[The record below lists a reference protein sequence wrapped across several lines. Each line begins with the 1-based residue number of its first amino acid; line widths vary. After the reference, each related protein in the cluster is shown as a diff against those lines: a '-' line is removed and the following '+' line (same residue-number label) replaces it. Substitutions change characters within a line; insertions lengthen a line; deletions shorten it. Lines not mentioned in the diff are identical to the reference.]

1 MTTTVRSLALLG
13 ALGAA
18 GLAGPGHAQE
28 TVASDQNRAWIGVR
42 PVATELPGDRGFAV
56 LVADIYV
63 TGPAHRSGVLPGD
76 LIVAIEGAA
85 LTSYDDWLQTVS
97 GLQPG
102 QPFRVGLLRQGTA
115 AEVTII
121 ADRRPGTPFDVARFD
136 TIRARFAKTVDSILQ
151 MVVQGSPDDS
161 VVIGFMSTS
170 DRLRAAEARMEIS
183 WQRPVGARPV
193 EFEIRRESEE
203 LRRLAEQEF
212 TPPVA
217 GGGGDLRVSVEV
229 MGTGTAPALTPF
241 ILGRPVVLGGIQVRG
256 LTAELGRFVGY
267 DSGMLVTDVLDMSP
281 AARAGFQAGDVIL
294 AVAGRPVGSL
304 TELRATL
311 ALTELP
317 AAITVVRQGEEL
329 DLTYPPG

>member
-1 MTTTVRSLALLG
+1 MTTTIRSLALLG
-13 ALGAA
+13 ALGAV
-18 GLAGPGHAQE
+18 GLPGPGHAQE
-28 TVASDQNRAWIGVR
+28 TVASQQNRAWIGVR

-76 LIVAIEGAA
+76 LIVAVEGAA
-85 LTSYDDWLQTVS
+85 LTSYDDWLHTVS

-102 QPFRVGLLRQGTA
+102 QPFRVGLLRGGTA

-121 ADRRPGTPFDVARFD
+121 ADRRPGAPFDVARFD
-136 TIRARFAKTVDSILQ
+136 TIRTRFAKTVDSILQ
-151 MVVQGSPDDS
+151 LVVQGNPDS

-170 DRLRAAEARMEIS
+170 DRLRAAEARMETN
-183 WQRPVGARPV
+183 WQRPVDARRA
-193 EFEIRRESEE
+193 ELEIRRETEE

-217 GGGGDLRVSVEV
+217 GGGGDLRVAVTV
-229 MGTGTAPALTPF
+229 MDTSAPPALTPF

-267 DSGMLVTDVLDMSP
+267 DTGMLVTDVLDTSP
-281 AARAGFQAGDVIL
+281 AARAGFRAGDVIL
-294 AVAGRPVGSL
+294 AVAGQPVGSL
-304 TELRATL
+304 TELRAAL
-311 ALTELP
+311 ALTVLP